1 MFARGGHKRCT
12 KWAVI
17 TFDQYAKCILHG
29 AMENVLSCHLP
40 INGQFK
46 SVKKRVMVLRSTLVL
61 PLLREILHKC
71 IFKTKCIYFK
81 IRFLKLIAR
90 FGQCSYS

>member
-1 MFARGGHKRCT
+1 MVARGVTKCT

-17 TFDQYAKCILHG
+17 TFDQYAKCIFHG

-46 SVKKRVMVLRSTLVL
+46 SAKKRVMVLRSTPVL
-61 PLLREILHKC
+61 PLLREILHKY
-71 IFKTKCIYFK
+71 IFKLNVYI
-81 IRFLKLIAR
+81 LKYD
-90 FGQCSYS
+90 F